1 MTQETIELKLKM
13 TLEKLKEAGFDIT
26 RTANDMKFQ
35 ENIEDY
41 EEIYNSLSSHIECL
55 KGINR
60 LKVIERKIETSDILD
75 LVGDIIDV
83 IRIFRENRKTLKENK
98 NVETLESSLYEVTY
112 KIITR
117 EVIENLSSDVLNVIL
132 ESDYD
137 SLRISKIIYNREIPN
152 IKETEYNKDLIE
164 KLNQK
169 ISHNNKSGNIFLLD
183 SEIMLLVV
191 SIFHTQEVRKSSET
205 KLKKLLED
213 KREYLYDL
221 EISED
226 IVDSLSESKEEI
238 TTAIKKNNRKIKV
251 RIFAFLASLRIL
263 TSVSSFAM
271 KKLEKGYLKYE
282 TTMTYAYEKD
292 GELTI
297 NPSST
302 EIFSKVADDEQA
314 ILSVFYEPFET
325 TTGTKQFVEKFS
337 LPPMD
342 VEDIEDYIDIDT
354 STLTFYSQELKD
366 KDIKYNSREIFLQ
379 NQNLDNPITDEAF
392 KIFYVFEIVL
402 VSLIAS
408 LLPYFP
414 INDILELLI
423 SLSKERKSR
432 KESYFKITERIT
444 DYLNKMDKSLLNAEK
459 SLEIYNALKELSST
473 LKIDFQEDESFENLS
488 TQIELTKEHIRKLQN
503 NK

>member
-13 TLEKLKEAGFDIT
+13 TLEKLEEAGFDIT

-41 EEIYNSLSSHIECL
+41 EGIYNSLSSHIECL

-60 LKVIERKIETSDILD
+60 LKVIERKIKTSDILD
-75 LVGDIIDV
+75 LVKDIIEV
-83 IRIFRENRKTLKENK
+83 IRIFRENKKTLKENE
-98 NVETLESSLYEVTY
+98 NIEILENSLYETTY

-117 EVIENLSSDVLNVIL
+117 EVIENLSSDVLKVIL
-132 ESDYD
+132 ENEYD
-137 SLRISKIIYNREIPN
+137 ALRISKIIYNREIPN

-213 KREYLYDL
+213 KKEYLYDL
-221 EISED
+221 EYSKD
-226 IVDSLSESKEEI
+226 NVDYLSENKEEI

-251 RIFAFLASLRIL
+251 RIFAFLASLGIL

-271 KKLEKGYLKYE
+271 KKLEKDYLKYE

-354 STLTFYSQELKD
+354 STLTLYSQELKD

-379 NQNLDNPITDEAF
+379 NQNLDNSIVDESSKALY
-392 KIFYVFEIVL
+392 IFEITMINF
-402 VSLIAS
+402 LIS

-414 INDILELLI
+414 IRDILELI
-423 SLSKERKSR
+423 SLSKERKSK
-432 KESYFKITERIT
+432 KESYFGITERIT
-444 DYLNKMDKSLLNAEK
+444 NYLNKMDKSLLTAEK

>member
-1 MTQETIELKLKM
+1 M
-13 TLEKLKEAGFDIT
+13 
-26 RTANDMKFQ
+26 
-35 ENIEDY
+35 
-41 EEIYNSLSSHIECL
+41 
-55 KGINR
+55 
-60 LKVIERKIETSDILD
+60 
-75 LVGDIIDV
+75 
-83 IRIFRENRKTLKENK
+83 
-98 NVETLESSLYEVTY
+98 
-112 KIITR
+112 
-117 EVIENLSSDVLNVIL
+117 IENLSSDVLKVIL
-132 ESDYD
+132 ENEYD
-137 SLRISKIIYNREIPN
+137 ALRISKIIYNREIPN

-251 RIFAFLASLRIL
+251 RIFAFLASLGIL

-354 STLTFYSQELKD
+354 STLTLYSQELKD

-379 NQNLDNPITDEAF
+379 NQNLDNPITDKVSKTLCA
-392 KIFYVFEIVL
+392 FEIVCVDMI
-402 VSLIAS
+402 VSLIS
-408 LLPYFP
+408 YFP
-414 INDILELLI
+414 INDILELI
-423 SLSKERKSR
+423 KLSKERKSR
-432 KESYFKITERIT
+432 KESYFKITEIIT
-444 DYLNKMDKSLLNAEK
+444 DYLNKMDKSLLTAEK